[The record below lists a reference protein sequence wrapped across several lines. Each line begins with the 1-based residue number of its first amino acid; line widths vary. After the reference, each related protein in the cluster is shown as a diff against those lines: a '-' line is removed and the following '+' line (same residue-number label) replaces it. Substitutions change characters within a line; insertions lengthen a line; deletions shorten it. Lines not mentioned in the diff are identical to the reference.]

1 MNTIEIRNRFT
12 GDIIFTHECAD
23 NTILKTV
30 TAALAEDADLTGAD
44 LTGANLTGA
53 NLTYANLTGANLSD
67 ADLTGAYLTGAD
79 LSGAKLSGTN
89 LSPIRDDIWAILSS
103 APIEVPALISALN
116 AGKVDGST
124 YTGEC
129 ACLVGTLA
137 KVRGI
142 DYNKFESLTANAN
155 RPAERF
161 FMGIRTGDTPET
173 SQFSKLAHDW
183 CVEWLNNMQAAFG
196 VKP

>member
-1 MNTIEIRNRFT
+1 MKTIEIRNRFT

-30 TAALAEDADLTGAD
+30 TAALSESAN

-53 NLTYANLTGANLSD
+53 Y
-67 ADLTGAYLTGAD
+67 
-79 LSGAKLSGTN
+79 
-89 LSPIRDDIWAILSS
+89 LSPIRDDIWSILSS
-103 APIEVPALISALN
+103 APREVPALIAAIA
-116 AGKVDGST
+116 AGNVDGST
-124 YTGEC
+124 YTGKC

-137 KVRGI
+137 RAQGI
-142 DYNKFESLTANAN
+142 SVDGFESLKPNSN

-161 FMGIRTGDTPET
+161 FMSIRAGDTPET
-173 SQFSKLAHDW
+173 SQFSRLAHDW